1 MPDIKK
7 NEELSLDDSI
17 KTAKDGKPIL
27 GVLQGPCADFIKSTR
42 NGRKYD
48 ESLWEK
54 VFNDPIIKEYF
65 DCGGIPGE
73 LDHPTDRTET
83 VSEKIAIMMPEP
95 PTKDKDGHLIAS
107 FDILDTPNGRIAY
120 TLAKYGYK
128 LGISS
133 RGSGDTYT
141 DYDGNESVDPETY
154 DFQAFDLV
162 LLPAVKDARMQLVT
176 ESLSNGGFKK
186 AINEAL
192 SKSNEDDKKIMTETL
207 SNLNIHFSADKAED
221 VNIDADSKH
230 DTADNDGVDVVRDLQ
245 QALKENKALEAKI
258 IKLQENLSVCY
269 AKEEEYGAI
278 VEKYRTTLT
287 NLSEA
292 NKSVDAL
299 KKRNSIMSEKL
310 KAHIQKLSEK
320 DSSIRGLQES
330 ISDTEQKQKRLK
342 MSLSE
347 DLSKKEEQIH
357 TLESRVKGLAEDLR
371 KSKSESASA
380 IRALKESAEDAKK
393 DSAIKISEC
402 EKKVSRAN
410 SLVEKYRTVAKAAV
424 DKYIESQAIRIGV
437 KPVEI
442 RNKLQEGYSFNDID
456 SICEGLQDYKISI
469 SKLPFDTARE
479 AKKVRMTVTESK
491 ETIIPAS
498 GLDDDI
504 DDSLK
509 GLAGI
514 K

>member
-1 MPDIKK
+1 
-7 NEELSLDDSI
+7 
-17 KTAKDGKPIL
+17 
-27 GVLQGPCADFIKSTR
+27 
-42 NGRKYD
+42 
-48 ESLWEK
+48 
-54 VFNDPIIKEYF
+54 
-65 DCGGIPGE
+65 
-73 LDHPTDRTET
+73 
-83 VSEKIAIMMPEP
+83 
-95 PTKDKDGHLIAS
+95 
-107 FDILDTPNGRIAY
+107 
-120 TLAKYGYK
+120 
-128 LGISS
+128 
-133 RGSGDTYT
+133 
-141 DYDGNESVDPETY
+141 
-154 DFQAFDLV
+154 
-162 LLPAVKDARMQLVT
+162 
-176 ESLSNGGFKK
+176 
-186 AINEAL
+186 
-192 SKSNEDDKKIMTETL
+192 
-207 SNLNIHFSADKAED
+207 
-221 VNIDADSKH
+221 
-230 DTADNDGVDVVRDLQ
+230 
-245 QALKENKALEAKI
+245 
-258 IKLQENLSVCY
+258 
-269 AKEEEYGAI
+269 
-278 VEKYRTTLT
+278 
-287 NLSEA
+287 
-292 NKSVDAL
+292 
-299 KKRNSIMSEKL
+299 
-310 KAHIQKLSEK
+310 
-320 DSSIRGLQES
+320 
-330 ISDTEQKQKRLK
+330 
-342 MSLSE
+342 
-347 DLSKKEEQIH
+347 
-357 TLESRVKGLAEDLR
+357 LESRVKGLTEDLR